1 MWVEVFLLLFGEE
14 VFFGSGWMFLILGGC
29 AQTSHILSS
38 LERGD
43 LRYFFLFGNG
53 GLSGLF
59 PLWRGEFWTLF
70 SCW

>member
-1 MWVEVFLLLFGEE
+1 MVRGAVWAEVFLLLFGEE

-43 LRYFFLFGNG
+43 LNTAFYLIFRGFKWGI
-53 GLSGLF
+53 F
-59 PLWRGEFWTLF
+59 P
-70 SCW
+70 S